1 MKILVPVK
9 RVVDANIKVKLGADG
24 TLDVS
29 SLKKSMNPFDEI
41 ALEQAV
47 QMKEKGIAHEVIAV
61 SVGEAQCAETLRVAL
76 AMGADKAVLLQTS
89 QAYELEPLNV
99 AKILAAYVNQST
111 PDLIICG
118 KQAVDD
124 DANQVGQ
131 MVAALCGYPQGTHA
145 SGAEMKEGRLVVTR
159 EVDGGFEV
167 VELTLPAVV
176 TADLRLNAPRYV
188 TLPMMMKA
196 KRKPQVVIEAASLG
210 VQLRAHTEVVGYE
223 APAARKVGQRVA
235 SVDELIDKLK
245 NEAKVL

>member
-118 KQAVDD
+118 KQAV
-124 DANQVGQ
+124 
-131 MVAALCGYPQGTHA
+131 
-145 SGAEMKEGRLVVTR
+145 EMKEGRLVVTR

-196 KRKPQVVIEAASLG
+196 KRKPQEVIEAASLG
-210 VQLRAHTEVVGYE
+210 VQLRARTEVVGYE

>member
-111 PDLIICG
+111 DR
-118 KQAVDD
+118 K
-124 DANQVGQ
+124 
-131 MVAALCGYPQGTHA
+131 
-145 SGAEMKEGRLVVTR
+145 SVV
-159 EVDGGFEV
+159 
-167 VELTLPAVV
+167 
-176 TADLRLNAPRYV
+176 
-188 TLPMMMKA
+188 
-196 KRKPQVVIEAASLG
+196 
-210 VQLRAHTEVVGYE
+210 
-223 APAARKVGQRVA
+223 
-235 SVDELIDKLK
+235 
-245 NEAKVL
+245 